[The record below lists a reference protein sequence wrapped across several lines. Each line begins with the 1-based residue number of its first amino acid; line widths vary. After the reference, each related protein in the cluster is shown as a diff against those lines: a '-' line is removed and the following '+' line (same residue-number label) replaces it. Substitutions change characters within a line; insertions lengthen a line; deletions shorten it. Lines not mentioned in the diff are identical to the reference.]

1 MTILGIDTSSATLK
15 LGLQLQQ
22 EIVVREIDQQPRH
35 AQVILPEILGFLSA
49 HGLTLTELTG
59 LAYSQGP
66 GSFTGL
72 RIGLGVVQGL
82 AYGLG
87 LPVVPV
93 PSMMVLAAAAG
104 AIAQTDQIF
113 VAVHAREDEVYGAF
127 YGNCRS
133 VVPKLIEGPSVYTA
147 LSLPDQ
153 LEGVWRITGSGAYLF
168 EEVTHPGYLK
178 GAIDMTEASAGQ
190 LMKIASTLFADGEV
204 VSALEAKPLYVREM
218 VANTKAN

>member
-1 MTILGIDTSSATLK
+1 M
-15 LGLQLQQ
+15 
-22 EIVVREIDQQPRH
+22 
-35 AQVILPEILGFLSA
+35 
-49 HGLTLTELTG
+49 
-59 LAYSQGP
+59 
-66 GSFTGL
+66 
-72 RIGLGVVQGL
+72 
-82 AYGLG
+82 
-87 LPVVPV
+87 
-93 PSMMVLAAAAG
+93 
-104 AIAQTDQIF
+104 
-113 VAVHAREDEVYGAF
+113 
-127 YGNCRS
+127 
-133 VVPKLIEGPSVYTA
+133 IEGPSVYTA

>member
-104 AIAQTDQIF
+104 TITQGDPIF
-113 VAVHAREDEVYGAF
+113 GAVDGRGDEG
-127 YGNCRS
+127 
-133 VVPKLIEGPSVYTA
+133 
-147 LSLPDQ
+147 
-153 LEGVWRITGSGAYLF
+153 
-168 EEVTHPGYLK
+168 
-178 GAIDMTEASAGQ
+178 
-190 LMKIASTLFADGEV
+190 
-204 VSALEAKPLYVREM
+204 
-218 VANTKAN
+218 